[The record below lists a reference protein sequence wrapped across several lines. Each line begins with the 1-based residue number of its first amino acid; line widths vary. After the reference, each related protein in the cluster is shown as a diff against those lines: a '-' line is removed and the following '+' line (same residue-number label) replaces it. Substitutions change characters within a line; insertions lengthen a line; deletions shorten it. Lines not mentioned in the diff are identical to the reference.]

1 MQHLAAVAGAVLP
14 GLDAPPIRT
23 QVARH
28 ERRASAWR
36 RSLDILAAWR
46 LSNAPTEAERRE
58 IEAEHGLELKR
69 GPDFLKV
76 HRGSDSEAPVGCRDR
91 NALDKVMRWYG
102 RLERESYAADKA
114 WAVHEKRRLR
124 RSLPLTTGRVLLALV
139 ALAQRH
145 QHVHP
150 SLERLARMAQLC
162 RRTVSDALD
171 RLEAIGLVRR
181 YRRRKTVRTSFG
193 PRTVQDTSAYEVV
206 VPADLE
212 AKRPVAPENRAKS
225 TGSVQSA
232 KIAQQLLEAEAEPRS
247 GWIGPVPAR
256 QIGGD
261 WRERER
267 LAMARQ
273 AIGAAPCPHATALTE
288 RPTCEASRQ
297 PAVAAF
303 IPTRSR

>member
-1 MQHLAAVAGAVLP
+1 LP
-14 GLDAPPIRT
+14 FADAPSIRT
-23 QVARH
+23 QIARH
-28 ERRASAWR
+28 KRRASSWR
-36 RSLDILAAWR
+36 RSLDLLAAWR
-46 LSNAPTEAERRE
+46 LANAPTEAERRE
-58 IEAEHGLELKR
+58 IEAEHGLEVKR

-76 HRGSDSEAPVGCRDR
+76 HRNSDNEAPVGCRDR
-91 NALDKVMRWYG
+91 NALAKLMAFFN

-114 WAVHEKRRLR
+114 WADHENRRLR

-171 RLEAIGLVRR
+171 RLEALGLVRR
-181 YRRRKTVRTSFG
+181 YRRRKVIRTSFG
-193 PRTVQDTSAYEVV
+193 LRVVQDTSAYEVI

-212 AKRPVAPENRAKS
+212 AQRPAPPENRPKS
-225 TGSVQSA
+225 MVPVQSA
-232 KIAQQLLEAEAEPRS
+232 KNAKQLILAHADQRS

-256 QIGGD
+256 PIKGD

-267 LAMARQ
+267 LAMALQGR
-273 AIGAAPCPHATALTE
+273 
-288 RPTCEASRQ
+288 
-297 PAVAAF
+297 
-303 IPTRSR
+303 